1 MKERWNTRN
10 SNIYTKR
17 TRSINLIGIE
27 RNNKNQKQ
35 KTKQEKRNFKNK
47 KLHNPV
53 NHSAKLTFPQLG
65 PLKPA
70 AQEH

>member
-17 TRSINLIGIE
+17 TRSINLFGIA
-27 RNNKNQKQ
+27 RNNKKQKQ

-53 NHSAKLTFPQLG
+53 IHSVKLTFPQLG